1 MTILLIVESPSKCK
15 IIEKY
20 LGDKYKVIASCGHF
34 RTLNKLE
41 QIDFNTMEIKYT
53 NEKPTV
59 IKMLKEEVKKAD
71 EVILAT
77 DDDREGEAI
86 AWHIC
91 QLCKLP
97 LTTKRILFQEITETA
112 LKRSL
117 CEPVTINM
125 SRVNSQRTRQILDL
139 YIGYKISPLL
149 WKYIQHTLS
158 AGRCQTP
165 ALRMIYDQEQ
175 AIKTQSY
182 KTHFIIYGFFTNNS
196 IEFKIQ
202 NHIEQADILPFLEKC
217 KGHSFTITKGEPKKI
232 TSSPPSILITST
244 LQQRA
249 SQTLSMSPQQVMRNA
264 QTLYENGL
272 ITYMRT
278 DCAVYSDDFITQVN
292 GVIQSEYGTEYIGSI
307 KQNEKKAHE
316 GIRIT
321 HLEIKSIEIEPSVNR
336 LYDFIYKHT
345 LQSCMS
351 TNVIIQTPYTLD
363 FGFTYLSNHTH
374 FKGWK
379 ILNKE
384 IDKSNSWG
392 SYLDNLKKIT
402 FDKIVAEEKITSQE
416 FHYSESQLIRQLE
429 KEKIGRPSTFTGI
442 IDSIEKKYVTKG
454 HIKGATISLN
464 IYELTNNTINESQE
478 SKTIEEDSK
487 LSITELGIKVSEFCH
502 THFNSIFDYRFTE
515 NMETQLDLIEENKVE
530 WTQIVKD
537 FKVLVDNLLDVP
549 IDVVKMKYKSLH
561 CGLWKKNAMV
571 LKDGPHGFYIEY
583 KGQSI
588 SLQKFKTPEI
598 INSWIELQSISDIDK
613 EEMIVYIKNKDGYVI
628 TPNISIRNGP
638 RGNYIFYK
646 KPNMK
651 KPKFFDCSEI
661 KEYIENNDDDK
672 IIDYIQKKYKI
683 I

>member
-20 LGDKYKVIASCGHF
+20 LGEKYKVIASCGHF
-34 RTLNKLE
+34 RSLNKLE
-41 QIDFNTMEIKYT
+41 QINFDIMEINYA
-53 NEKPTV
+53 NDKPTV
-59 IKMLKEEVKKAD
+59 IKMLKDEVKQAT

-91 QLCKLP
+91 QICKLP

-112 LKRSL
+112 LKKAL

-139 YIGYKISPLL
+139 YIGFTISPLL

-175 AIKTQSY
+175 VIKTQSY
-182 KTHFIIYGFFTNNS
+182 KTHFIIYGYFTKNS
-196 IEFKIQ
+196 IEFKIS
-202 NHIEQADILPFLEKC
+202 NHVEEVDIIPFLEKC
-217 KGHSFTITKGEPKKI
+217 KGHTFTLSKGEPKKI
-232 TSSPPSILITST
+232 TASPPSILITST

-249 SQTLSMSPQQVMRNA
+249 SQALSMSPQQVMRNA

-278 DCAVYSDDFITQVN
+278 DCAVYSDDFITQIN
-292 GVIQSEYGTEYIGSI
+292 GCIQKEYGAEYIGCI

-321 HLEIKSIEIEPSVNR
+321 HLEVKSIEIEPNVNR

-345 LQSCMS
+345 FQSCMS
-351 TNVIIQTPYTLD
+351 TNIIVQTPYILD
-363 FGFTYLSNHTH
+363 FGFTYLSNHTQ

-379 ILNKE
+379 IMQSKE
-384 IDKSNSWG
+384 GNDKSWG
-392 SYLDNLKKIT
+392 SYLDNLKNVT
-402 FDKIVAEEKITSQE
+402 FDKIVAEEKLTSQE

-442 IDSIEKKYVTKG
+442 VESIEKKYVTKG

-464 IYELTNNTINESQE
+464 LYELTDTITQTQENKIIEEE
-478 SKTIEEDSK
+478 SKLT
-487 LSITELGIKVSEFCH
+487 ITELGIKVSEFCH
-502 THFNSIFDYRFTE
+502 TYFNSIFDYRFTE
-515 NMETQLDLIEENKVE
+515 NMENQLDLIEENKAE
-530 WTQIVKD
+530 WTTIVKD
-537 FKVLVDNLLDVP
+537 FKTIVDNLLNVP
-549 IDVVKMKYKSLH
+549 INVEKKKYKSLH

-583 KGQSI
+583 KDQSI

-598 INSWIELQSISDIDK
+598 INEWIETQTISDINK
-613 EEMIVYIKNKDGYVI
+613 EEMITYIKNKDGYVI
-628 TPNISIRNGP
+628 TSNISIRNGP

-651 KPKFFDCSEI
+651 KPKFYDCSEI

-672 IIDYIQKKYKI
+672 IIDYIQKKYNI

>member
-20 LGDKYKVIASCGHF
+20 LGEKYKVVASCGHF

-41 QIDFNTMEIKYT
+41 QIDFNTMEITYT
-53 NEKPTV
+53 NDKPKI
-59 IKMLKEEVKKAD
+59 IKMLKEEVKNAD

-91 QLCKLP
+91 QICKLP
-97 LTTKRILFQEITETA
+97 LTTKRILFQEITESA
-112 LKRSL
+112 LKNAL
-117 CEPVTINM
+117 KEPVTINM

-139 YIGYKISPLL
+139 YIGFSISPLL
-149 WKYIQHTLS
+149 WKHIQHTLS

-165 ALRMIYDQEQ
+165 ALRLIYEQEE
-175 AIKTQSY
+175 AIKNQLY
-182 KTHFIIYGFFTNNS
+182 KTHFILYGFFTKNS
-196 IEFKIQ
+196 IEFKLPH
-202 NHIEQADILPFLEKC
+202 HIEEVDILPFLEKC
-217 KGHSFTITKGEPKKI
+217 KEHTFTINKGDPKQI

-249 SQTLSMSPQQVMRNA
+249 SQALSMSPQQIMRNA

-278 DCAVYSDDFITQVN
+278 DCAVYSDDFIKQIN
-292 GVIQSEYGTEYIGSI
+292 SFIQNEYGTEYIGSI

-321 HLEIKSIEIEPSVNR
+321 HLEIKSIEIEPGVNR

-345 LQSCMS
+345 FQSCMS
-351 TNVIIQTPYTLD
+351 TNIIIQTPYTLD

-379 ILNKE
+379 ILHKE
-384 IDKSNSWG
+384 GNDKSWG
-392 SYLDNLKKIT
+392 SYLDNLKQVT

-429 KEKIGRPSTFTGI
+429 KENIGRPSTFTGI

-454 HIKGATISLN
+454 HIKGATIPLN
-464 IYELTNNTINESQE
+464 IYELKNNMINQSQE
-478 SKTIEEDSK
+478 NKIIEEDGK
-487 LSITELGIKVSEFCH
+487 LTITELGIKVSEFCH
-502 THFNSIFDYRFTE
+502 KYFNNIFDYRFTE
-515 NMETQLDLIEENKVE
+515 NIEIQLDLIEENKVE
-530 WTQIVKD
+530 WVQIVKE
-537 FKVLVDNLLDVP
+537 FKLSVDKLLNVP
-549 IDVVKMKYKSLH
+549 IDVPKMKYKSLH
-561 CGLWKKNAMV
+561 CGLWKKNALV

-583 KGQSI
+583 KGDSI

-598 INSWIELQSISDIDK
+598 INEWIEVQSISDTDK
-613 EEMIVYIKNKDGYVI
+613 EEMITYLKNKNGYVI

-661 KEYIENNDDDK
+661 KEYIEKNDDDK
-672 IIDYIQKKYKI
+672 IIDYIQKKYNI

>member
-20 LGDKYKVIASCGHF
+20 LGEKYKVIASCGHF
-34 RTLNKLE
+34 RTLNKLD
-41 QIDFNTMEIKYT
+41 QIDFNTMEISYT
-53 NEKPTV
+53 NDKPKV
-59 IKMLKEEVKKAD
+59 IKMLKEEVKNAD

-91 QLCKLP
+91 QICKLP

-112 LKRSL
+112 LKRAL
-117 CEPVTINM
+117 CEPVTVNM

-139 YIGYKISPLL
+139 YIGFTISPLL

-165 ALRMIYDQEQ
+165 ALRMIYEQEQ
-175 AIKTQSY
+175 AIKNQLY
-182 KTHFIIYGFFTNNS
+182 KTHFTIYGLFTSNC
-196 IEFKIQ
+196 IEFKIA
-202 NHIEQADILPFLEKC
+202 HSIEQTDILPFLEKC
-217 KGHSFTITKGEPKKI
+217 KDHTFTLNKGEPKKI
-232 TSSPPSILITST
+232 TSSAPSILITST

-249 SQTLSMSPQQVMRNA
+249 SQALSMSPQQVMRNA

-278 DCAVYSDDFITQVN
+278 DCAVYSDDFIKHVN
-292 GVIQSEYGTEYIGSI
+292 GVIQNEYGTDYIGCI

-351 TNVIIQTPYTLD
+351 PNIIIQTPYILD
-363 FGFTYLSNHTH
+363 FGFTYLSNHTQ

-379 ILNKE
+379 ILNKDN
-384 IDKSNSWG
+384 DKLWG
-392 SYLDNLKKIT
+392 TYLDNLKNIK
-402 FDKIVAEEKITSQE
+402 FDKICAEEKITSQE

-442 IDSIEKKYVTKG
+442 IDSIEKKYVIKG
-454 HIKGATISLN
+454 NIKGATIPLN
-464 IYELTNNTINESQE
+464 IYELSDNNITQTQE
-478 SKTIEEDSK
+478 NKIIEEDSK
-487 LSITELGIKVSEFCH
+487 LTITELGIKVSEFCH
-502 THFNSIFDYRFTE
+502 TYFNSIFDYRFTE
-515 NMETQLDLIEENKVE
+515 NMETQLDLIEENKVD
-530 WTQIVKD
+530 WTAVVKD
-537 FKVLVDNLLDVP
+537 FKVLVDKLLNVDINVQ
-549 IDVVKMKYKSLH
+549 KMKYKSLH

-583 KGQSI
+583 KGESI

-598 INSWIELQSISDIDK
+598 INEWIEVQSISDTDK
-613 EEMIVYIKNKDGYVI
+613 EEMITYIKNKNGYVI
-628 TPNISIRNGP
+628 TSNISIRNGP

-651 KPKFFDCSEI
+651 KPKFYDCSEI

-672 IIDYIQKKYKI
+672 IIDYIQKKYNI

>member
-20 LGDKYKVIASCGHF
+20 LGEKYKVIASCGHF
-34 RTLNKLE
+34 RTLNKLD
-41 QIDFNTMEIKYT
+41 QIDFNTMEISYT
-53 NEKPTV
+53 NDKPKV
-59 IKMLKEEVKKAD
+59 IKMLKEEVKQAD

-112 LKRSL
+112 LKRAL

-165 ALRMIYDQEQ
+165 ALRMIYEQEQ

-182 KTHFIIYGFFTNNS
+182 KTHFIIYGIFTNNS
-196 IEFKIQ
+196 IEFKIH

-217 KGHSFTITKGEPKKI
+217 KDHTFTITKGEPKKI

-249 SQTLSMSPQQVMRNA
+249 SQSLSMSPQQVMKNA

-278 DCAVYSDDFITQVN
+278 DCAVYSDDFIKQIN
-292 GVIQSEYGTEYIGSI
+292 GFIQSEYGTEYIGSI

-351 TNVIIQTPYTLD
+351 TNIIIQTPYTLD

-379 ILNKE
+379 ILNKDN
-384 IDKSNSWG
+384 DKSNSWG

-454 HIKGATISLN
+454 HIKGATVSLN

-537 FKVLVDNLLDVP
+537 FKVLVDNLLNVNIDVP
-549 IDVVKMKYKSLH
+549 IMKYKSLH

-583 KGQSI
+583 KGQSV

-598 INSWIELQSISDIDK
+598 INSWIELQIISDIDK
-613 EEMIVYIKNKDGYVI
+613 EEMITYIKNKDGYVI
-628 TPNISIRNGP
+628 TSNISIRNGP